1 MCSTYSQLPQLPW
14 ILIGNWAM
22 AFYSCSYN
30 SSPRGWIRVAAVL
43 SSSGWVQ
50 VTVDYILR
58 LTRVLAAGFEL
69 RLILS
74 WSWLEFRWLDTS
86 CAWHRPTDDLSS
98 GGWIRV
104 KADSI
109 LQLTWFPAAGYDL
122 TLILSCGCLELRRLD
137 STLRVTYT

>member
-1 MCSTYSQLPQLPW
+1 MCSTYSHLPQLPW
-14 ILIGNWAM
+14 ILIGNWAT

-50 VTVDYILR
+50 VTVDYILP

-86 CAWHRPTDDLSS
+86 CAWHLPTDDLSS

-104 KADSI
+104 KVDSI